1 MGDNSAGK
9 SYLAML
15 IHSFVTMSRGYQEID
30 FLKALN
36 SKFSNL
42 DFILNLK
49 QAITNIIDNNHDRLV
64 LS

>member
-15 IHSFVTMSRGYQEID
+15 IHSFITMTRGYQNKD

-36 SKFSNL
+36 SKFLEL
-42 DFILNLK
+42 DLIVNLK
-49 QAITNIIDNNHDRLV
+49 QKISKIVENEND
-64 LS
+64 